1 MVRCFQSWMVRCS
14 PCPLKFSHS
23 NNINKEVKQIWASD
37 TSFLFASL
45 FLIFMSFAFIYMVF
59 RNSIIR
65 DAACI
70 CLKAKMQKHQPLCQL
85 QVTSNSLEMHIHLH
99 RAFLFINIVKLVHRG
114 VQRVMYSIVEQ
125 ALRSGLWMSTWGS
138 GAGFNMPS

>member
-1 MVRCFQSWMVRCS
+1 MVRFFQSWMVRCS

-23 NNINKEVKQIWASD
+23 NNINKEG
-37 TSFLFASL
+37 SL

-125 ALRSGLWMSTWGS
+125 ALRSEL
-138 GAGFNMPS
+138 